1 MTKTWARTGAFMFVV
16 LMTGVAQA
24 ESPPALDFNRAALP
38 DTVSDYPGFQRRI
51 FHEGRVFIAGQPDED
66 ALRALPERGVT
77 LVVNLRTPE
86 EMENRERIPFDEAA
100 VLAELEIEYVWIPLG
115 GEEHPYTPAA
125 VATFADAL
133 ARHEGPV
140 LLHCTVA
147 WRASHLWA
155 AYLVEKHGFPVPE
168 AYARGEAMG
177 IGRTP
182 FAKFLD
188 RDLKMVEA
196 E

>member
-1 MTKTWARTGAFMFVV
+1 MKTTPALAWAFLFPV
-16 LMTGVAQA
+16 LTAGPAQA
-24 ESPPALDFNRAALP
+24 GGESALDFDRAALP
-38 DTVSDYPGFQRRI
+38 DTVADFPGFQSRI
-51 FHEGRVFIAGQPDED
+51 FHEGRVFIAGQPDEE
-66 ALRALPERGVT
+66 ALRALPGRGVT

-100 VLAELEIEYVWIPLG
+100 VLDELDIEYVWIPLG
-115 GEEHPYTPAA
+115 GDEHPYTPTA
-125 VATFADAL
+125 VTAFAEAL
-133 ARHEGPV
+133 ARHKGPV

-155 AYLVEKHGFPVPE
+155 AYLVEIHGFPVSE

-182 FAKFLD
+182 FAKFLN
-188 RDLKMVEA
+188 RDLKMVE

>member
-1 MTKTWARTGAFMFVV
+1 MKTTPALAWAFLFL
-16 LMTGVAQA
+16 LMTAGSVQA
-24 ESPPALDFNRAALP
+24 GSDPALDFDRAALP
-38 DTVSDYPGFQRRI
+38 DTVSDFPGFQSRI

-66 ALRALPERGVT
+66 ALRALPSRGVT
-77 LVVNLRTPE
+77 VVVNLRTPE

-100 VLAELEIEYVWIPLG
+100 VLDELDIEYVWIPLG
-115 GEEHPYTPAA
+115 GDEHPYTPEAI
-125 VATFADAL
+125 TIFIDAL
-133 ARHEGPV
+133 ERHEGPV

-155 AYLVEKHGFPVPE
+155 AYLVEEHGFPVSE

-177 IGRTP
+177 IGRSP

-188 RDLKMVEA
+188 RELVMIEA